1 MSKFI
6 HRHQRELLSLTITR
20 VLNHLQNKIIFSVK
34 NPCVESTLYF
44 HSSKA
49 LFLLFY
55 NNSLW
60 CFFFIYS
67 IKPLQMSSCISS
79 NSIYFIHR
87 NKCSFEE
94 LKVTELHQKLS
105 FLLKKKKFYLKIQC
119 FPLHTLLE
127 VMGIK
132 ATELQ
137 YTQILTS
144 FSSYNR
150 YIVPHICFSVEW
162 CCQSYFSIFCI
173 NVELSLK
180 VSMTINGKPAK
191 QTSL

>member
-1 MSKFI
+1 MFFLHLLYKTSTNVIMYLFKLYILYSPKQMQFWRAKSNGTSAEIKF
-6 HRHQRELLSLTITR
+6 S
-20 VLNHLQNKIIFSVK
+20 
-34 NPCVESTLYF
+34 
-44 HSSKA
+44 
-49 LFLLFY
+49 
-55 NNSLW
+55 
-60 CFFFIYS
+60 
-67 IKPLQMSSCISS
+67 
-79 NSIYFIHR
+79 
-87 NKCSFEE
+87 
-94 LKVTELHQKLS
+94 
-105 FLLKKKKFYLKIQC
+105 LKKKIYLKIQC

>member
-1 MSKFI
+1 MFFLHLLYKTSTNVIMYLFKLYILYSPKQMQFWRAKSNGTSSEIKF
-6 HRHQRELLSLTITR
+6 SL
-20 VLNHLQNKIIFSVK
+20 
-34 NPCVESTLYF
+34 
-44 HSSKA
+44 
-49 LFLLFY
+49 
-55 NNSLW
+55 
-60 CFFFIYS
+60 
-67 IKPLQMSSCISS
+67 
-79 NSIYFIHR
+79 
-87 NKCSFEE
+87 
-94 LKVTELHQKLS
+94 
-105 FLLKKKKFYLKIQC
+105 KKKFYLKIQC

>member
-1 MSKFI
+1 MFFLHLLYKTSTNVIMYLFKLYILYSPKQMQFWRAKSNGTSSEIKF
-6 HRHQRELLSLTITR
+6 SL
-20 VLNHLQNKIIFSVK
+20 K
-34 NPCVESTLYF
+34 
-44 HSSKA
+44 
-49 LFLLFY
+49 
-55 NNSLW
+55 
-60 CFFFIYS
+60 
-67 IKPLQMSSCISS
+67 
-79 NSIYFIHR
+79 
-87 NKCSFEE
+87 
-94 LKVTELHQKLS
+94 
-105 FLLKKKKFYLKIQC
+105 KKKKFYLKIQC
-119 FPLHTLLE
+119 FPLYTLLE

>member
-1 MSKFI
+1 MFFLHLPYKTSTNVIMYLFKLYILYSLKQMQFWRAKSNGTSAEIKF
-6 HRHQRELLSLTITR
+6 S
-20 VLNHLQNKIIFSVK
+20 
-34 NPCVESTLYF
+34 
-44 HSSKA
+44 
-49 LFLLFY
+49 
-55 NNSLW
+55 
-60 CFFFIYS
+60 
-67 IKPLQMSSCISS
+67 
-79 NSIYFIHR
+79 
-87 NKCSFEE
+87 
-94 LKVTELHQKLS
+94 
-105 FLLKKKKFYLKIQC
+105 LKKKKFYLKIQC
-119 FPLHTLLE
+119 FTFYCYVLFPLYTLLE